1 MTPSVDPAA
10 ATVVDVTSTITVSS
24 KLLETE
30 TTVAPTSSSP
40 VDDNDNDNGGNEDT
54 SNVPPGTSDPV
65 SNESQ
70 SSEGEEGDSCD
81 ANDDEKRKSGIE
93 SLSLSSYRI
102 QEEPNQ
108 LPSTTST
115 SRRFQPRHGIFHL
128 PVLNVTIS

>member
-54 SNVPPGTSDPV
+54 SNVPGTSDPL

-81 ANDDEKRKSGIE
+81 ADDDEKRKSGIE